1 MKDQSYENVLLHV
14 IEMGGYPKFKIRLA
28 TTYVAFKTHLYNMN
42 PPTSQLYKNNSLEFF
57 LARVKFANSFGVIM
71 LIIFTSFD

>member
-42 PPTSQLYKNNSLEFF
+42 PPTSQLYKMHTFS
-57 LARVKFANSFGVIM
+57 SF
-71 LIIFTSFD
+71 